1 MTTAALDFDD
11 ALSAPVKLI
20 PVILVAG
27 VPVVLVPAGTHPTQ
41 TAVTS
46 GSVDSA
52 WWPGTGSLSVGI
64 PDTET
69 DGTLYLDP
77 VRDWLDLSAVWSTV
91 EQARPL
97 EGDVRVEALRFDLYD
112 INEAATAALSARN
125 ARLGQFL
132 AGDVT
137 ALSTTIPVDLLAG
150 FPAKGIA
157 HIGRE
162 AMIYDATGT
171 TDGVH
176 SLRLTGGLARRGA
189 FGSQAS
195 THRAPRSRRPLVT
208 SGAYPRNW
216 QGRRVT
222 LFLAKL
228 SADGTTITDPTPVYM
243 GTAIAGVRL
252 TDSAT
257 RWQVPLDPVTE
268 TATRKFSQR
277 SVMLSG
283 IQWQNGPFAPGH
295 PLRVGAAF
303 ITRTRHNGYAGTPT
317 EFVTDWNEYAVA
329 VGSIGASL
337 TIDADGRL
345 RLNFTSDVIDT
356 AIHASWDTPGVL
368 QSGSMPSARVWLST
382 NAMPSTTLTLDGRIK
397 IGAEDLAQLPAVV
410 SFAVT
415 DPSPGLAQYTLVADT
430 DTTKGVTATIDAID
444 SVNSIITVT
453 AILPPDPM
461 RNRDMQEYLRR
472 ERITQVSKATSATIG
487 VEARGGHALGALRA
501 LVRAVD
507 ALDGGSLEEDSIDWT
522 HLARQMARIPLGN
535 LPEARDYR
543 TTGDDSLL
551 AILLEEL
558 RLRGMY
564 MAMRGGRVTGVRLAD
579 FASSERSVA
588 EITEDDIVLDDGD
601 IPEPIMPEVA
611 DNTQPL
617 ATGITF
623 TFADGGEFAWSDT
636 TSLDDF
642 GPGARIESKAL
653 RHLPEGTDA
662 AALAVTLQAVAQQLL
677 GVLGEP
683 SRIFRVTLPASFLG
697 LFAGDIVRLTH
708 SALPDW
714 EGRRGLDR
722 AVCQVFDVE
731 RHVFGDEARALVRLR
746 LSAADVAGYAPA
758 FLVAA
763 GGISMATLTAD
774 ITTGFGPTCFA
785 DPESGDVLDG
795 FDVGDHVVVSEYD
808 ALTPALDSAYATVT
822 ALDRTAHTMVLSSA
836 PGTAWETLAAAAEK
850 VVVRLAAYGDATTR
864 QRRAYAYLADD
875 ATQVLGDADAPDRW
889 AA

>member
-1 MTTAALDFDD
+1 MTTSALDFDD
-11 ALSAPVKLI
+11 ALRAPVKLI

-27 VPVVLVPAGTHPTQ
+27 VPVVLVPAGCHPTQ

-46 GSVDSA
+46 GTVDSA

-77 VRDWLDLSAVWSTV
+77 VRDWLDIASVWSTV

-97 EGDVRVEALRFDLYD
+97 EGDVRVEAFRFDLHD
-112 INEAATAALSARN
+112 IDEAVTSALSGRN

-132 AGDVT
+132 AGDIT

-162 AMIYDATGT
+162 AVVYDATGT

-176 SLRLTGGLARRGA
+176 SIRLTGGLARRGA
-189 FGSQAS
+189 FGSAPS
-195 THRAPRSRRPLVT
+195 THRAPRTRRPLVT
-208 SGAYPRNW
+208 VGAYPRNW

-222 LFLAKL
+222 VFLAEL
-228 SADGTTITDPTPVYM
+228 SADGTTIMDPTPIYM

-252 TDSAT
+252 TDSGT
-257 RWQVPLDPVTE
+257 RYQVPLDPVTE

-277 SVMLSG
+277 SVMLAG

-303 ITRTRHNGYAGTPT
+303 ITRTRHGGYAATPDD
-317 EFVTDWNEYAVA
+317 FVSWWNEYAAA
-329 VGSIGASL
+329 VGSIGAGLSR
-337 TIDADGRL
+337 DDDGRL
-345 RLNFTSDVIDT
+345 RLNFTHDITD
-356 AIHASWDTPGVL
+356 AIHASWDSPGVL
-368 QSGSMPSARVWLST
+368 QSGSMPSARVWLSSS
-382 NAMPSTTLTLDGRIK
+382 AMPSTTLTLDGRIK
-397 IGAEDLAQLPAVV
+397 IGAEDLAQLPSTVSVSVV
-410 SFAVT
+410 

-444 SVNSIITVT
+444 SVNSIISVT
-453 AILPPDPM
+453 AILPPDPLQ
-461 RNRDMQEYLRR
+461 NRDMQEYLRR
-472 ERITQVSKATSATIG
+472 ERITQVSKATAATIG

-507 ALDGGSLEEDSIDWT
+507 ALDGGGLEEDSIDWT

-535 LPEARDYR
+535 IPEARDYR
-543 TTGDDSLL
+543 TSGDDSLL
-551 AILLEEL
+551 AILLDEL

-588 EITEDDIVLDDGD
+588 EITEGDIVLDDGD
-601 IPEPIMPEVA
+601 VPTPIMPEVT
-611 DNTQPL
+611 DNTEPL

-623 TFADGGEFAWSDT
+623 TFADGGSFSWVDT

-653 RHLPEGTDA
+653 RHLPEGTA
-662 AALAVTLQAVAQQLL
+662 SAALAVTLQGVAQQLL
-677 GVLGEP
+677 GVLAEP

-708 SALPDW
+708 SQLPDW
-714 EGRRGLDR
+714 QGRRGLDR

-731 RHVFGDEARALVRLR
+731 RAIFGEESRALVRLR

-774 ITTGFGPTCFA
+774 VTTGFGPTCFA

-795 FDVGDHVVVSEYD
+795 FETGDHVVLSEYD
-808 ALTPALDSAYATVT
+808 ALTPALDTAYATVT
-822 ALDRTAHTMVLSSA
+822 ALDRAAHKMTLSSA
-836 PGTAWETLAAAAEK
+836 PGTSWELLAASAEK
-850 VVVRLAAYGDATTR
+850 VVVRLAAYGDAVVR
-864 QRRAYAYLADD
+864 QRRAYAFLADD
-875 ATQVLGDADAPDRW
+875 ATQVLGGADAPDRW